1 VTLLAVGLCTLEA
14 TQPGNS
20 EYAAAPAVMQT
31 FGVAATGTG
40 GSDGDVPLPQWAL
53 LLGAGLLAAM
63 RRLRAA

>member
-1 VTLLAVGLCTLEA
+1 
-14 TQPGNS
+14 
-20 EYAAAPAVMQT
+20 MQT